1 MGIRLESQVFGS
13 GNIDSGQRNSS
24 CRFRGDTYVFTLDGA
39 GPGLGGHY
47 FVRKKGRF
55 VMPDNVIAEGFLA
68 KGISKDIFIF
78 GRSITFTG
86 T

>member
-1 MGIRLESQVFGS
+1 MGIRFESPVFGS
-13 GNIDSGQRNSS
+13 ASVDTGQFITSRLFNK
-24 CRFRGDTYVFTLDGA
+24 RIYDFTLDGA

-47 FVRKKGRF
+47 FIRRRGRGGK
-55 VMPDNVIAEGFLA
+55 VIAEGFIPNS
-68 KGISKDIFIF
+68 KSKDIFIF